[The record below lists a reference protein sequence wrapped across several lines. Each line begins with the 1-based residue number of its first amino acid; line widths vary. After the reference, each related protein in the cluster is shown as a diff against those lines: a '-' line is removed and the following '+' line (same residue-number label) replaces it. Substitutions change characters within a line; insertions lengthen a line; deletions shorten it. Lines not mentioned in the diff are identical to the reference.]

1 MIRTKERTIDVY
13 KRAGAEMRLLK
24 SVLSKV
30 TVDVSKVLSAT
41 ETDKLIKEL
50 DRICLICSKAEENM
64 FKDYPKLSNE
74 YTDVFYG
81 ALNYEPRNEVDA
93 EIIETAKRVADELF
107 K

>member
-1 MIRTKERTIDVY
+1 MIRAKDRTIDVY
-13 KRAGAEMRLLK
+13 KRVGAEMRLLK
-24 SVLSKV
+24 SILSKV
-30 TVDVSKVLSAT
+30 TVDVSKVLTAT
-41 ETDKLIKEL
+41 ETDKIINEL
-50 DRICLICSKAEENM
+50 DKICLICSKAEENM

>member
-1 MIRTKERTIDVY
+1 MIRAKDRTIDVY
-13 KRAGAEMRLLK
+13 KRVGAEMRLLK
-24 SVLSKV
+24 SILSKV
-30 TVDVSKVLSAT
+30 TVDVSKVLTAT
-41 ETDKLIKEL
+41 ETDKIINEL
-50 DRICLICSKAEENM
+50 DKICLIFSKAEENM

-81 ALNYEPRNEVDA
+81 ALNCAPRNEVDA

>member
-1 MIRTKERTIDVY
+1 MIRAKDRTIDVY

-24 SVLSKV
+24 SILSKV
-30 TVDVSKVLSAT
+30 TVDVSKVLTAT

-50 DRICLICSKAEENM
+50 DRICSICSKAEDNM
-64 FKDYPKLSNE
+64 FKDYPDLSYE

>member
-1 MIRTKERTIDVY
+1 MIRAKDRTIDVY
-13 KRAGAEMRLLK
+13 KRVGAEMRLLK
-24 SVLSKV
+24 SILSKV
-30 TVDVSKVLSAT
+30 TVDVSNVMTAT

-64 FKDYPKLSNE
+64 FKDYPDLSNE

-93 EIIETAKRVADELF
+93 GIIETAKRVADELF

>member
-1 MIRTKERTIDVY
+1 MIRAKDRTIDVY
-13 KRAGAEMRLLK
+13 KRVGAEMRLLK
-24 SVLSKV
+24 SILSKV
-30 TVDVSKVLSAT
+30 TVDVSNVMTAT

-64 FKDYPKLSNE
+64 FKDYPDLSNE

>member
-41 ETDKLIKEL
+41 ETDRLLKRLGFNVYVL
-50 DRICLICSKAEENM
+50 D
-64 FKDYPKLSNE
+64 
-74 YTDVFYG
+74 
-81 ALNYEPRNEVDA
+81 DA
-93 EIIETAKRVADELF
+93 EQIGGIIDEIRTA
-107 K
+107 

>member
-1 MIRTKERTIDVY
+1 MIRAKERTIDVY

-30 TVDVSKVLSAT
+30 TVDVSKVLPAT
-41 ETDKLIKEL
+41 ETDKLIKEI
-50 DRICLICSKAEENM
+50 DRICLICSRAEENM
-64 FKDYPKLSNE
+64 FKDYPNLSNE

-81 ALNYEPRNEVDA
+81 ALNFEPRNEVDA

>member
-1 MIRTKERTIDVY
+1 MIRAKERTIDIY
-13 KRAGAEMRLLK
+13 KRVGAEMRLLK

-30 TVDVSKVLSAT
+30 TVDVSKVLTAT
-41 ETDKLIKEL
+41 ETDKLIKAL
-50 DRICLICSKAEENM
+50 DRICLICSRAEENM
-64 FKDYPKLSNE
+64 FKDYPNLSNE

-81 ALNYEPRNEVDA
+81 ALNFEPRNEVDA